1 MPRETDT
8 MEETTMEET
17 APSAPA
23 RASCAPL
30 WQLGLLDYGF
40 EPSLDRLSDLACK
53 LLGAPH
59 GLVSIIDEEADRQYF
74 KSSSGLTGA
83 LSVKRQTPLSQSLCK
98 FVRDGDCFLS
108 ITNASA
114 DPRVHTH
121 PAHVDLGINAYLGH
135 PIHLP
140 CGTPIGSLCVF
151 DGEARQWTE
160 TDIDWLSE
168 LAGCADDA
176 ISRLA
181 SLRDA
186 EDARRNAAR
195 AASARN
201 LFLSGLNHEIR
212 TSLNSILG
220 LTDAL
225 SALTYDDEAR
235 ALLRIIDRS
244 GNDLSFLMETL
255 LDEVSA
261 RTGNTCQD
269 DRQKLHDLVVEV
281 MDVLRCANSPEAHS
295 FAEVDVDREDEVAL
309 VDARRFKQVVY
320 DLLGN
325 AMIAAPNGTT
335 EIRVSPSASAV
346 LTICVTLRVDAETG
360 DTLHGS
366 VRDLNFQ
373 LAHNLTKAVGGSFEI
388 ITPEPHR
395 AVFKACLPLFS
406 GDARPQH

>member
-1 MPRETDT
+1 MLRETDP
-8 MEETTMEET
+8 MEET
-17 APSAPA
+17 AHSAPSGS
-23 RASCAPL
+23 SCAPL
-30 WQLGLLDYGF
+30 WRLDLLDYGF

-74 KSSSGLTGA
+74 KSFSGLTGA

-98 FVRDGDCFLS
+98 FVRDGNFLLS

-114 DPRVHTH
+114 DARVQTH
-121 PAHVDLGINAYLGH
+121 PAHVDLGINAYLGY

-151 DGEARQWTE
+151 DVEARQWTE
-160 TDIDWLSE
+160 TDIDRLSD

-181 SLRDA
+181 SLKDA
-186 EDARRNAAR
+186 EDARRSAAR

-225 SALTYDDEAR
+225 SALTSDDEAR
-235 ALLRIIDRS
+235 ALLRIIGRS

-255 LDEVSA
+255 LDETSA
-261 RTGNTCQD
+261 RTGNSCQD

-281 MDVLRCANSPEAHS
+281 MDVLRCANSPGGHK
-295 FAEVDVDREDEVAL
+295 FADADVDRQDDVEL

-325 AMIAAPNGTT
+325 AIIAAPNGTT
-335 EIRVSPSASAV
+335 EIRVSTSASAA
-346 LTICVTLRVDAETG
+346 LTICVRLGVDPEAG
-360 DTLHGS
+360 DTLHSS

-373 LAHNLTKAVGGSFEI
+373 LVHNLTKAVGGSFEI
-388 ITPEPHR
+388 NTPEPHR
-395 AVFKACLPLFS
+395 AVFKACLPLLS